1 MCLLVCICYMSV
13 GVYLIKMSIYNFA
26 CEIIVYIHRESQRD
40 QHAVYVCCTLFAIN
54 FLDVDIHIY
63 MTVWSI
69 KLQCRIF
76 FKIYG
81 KLYVEHYFMCIS
93 IFFTGIRLIVLSIIS
108 MIGLLYF
115 SMIFFFAIWI
125 DKKLEFSLSYSWHFW
140 VFFLSPNMY
149 IMTVSFSSWL
159 ITVACLS
166 KINKDKQQQL
176 ILYTLTQ
183 ITHENWRILNF
194 IYIV

>member
-13 GVYLIKMSIYNFA
+13 GVYLIKMNIYNFA

-93 IFFTGIRLIVLSIIS
+93 G
-108 MIGLLYF
+108 
-115 SMIFFFAIWI
+115 FFF
-125 DKKLEFSLSYSWHFW
+125 LQELG
-140 VFFLSPNMY
+140 
-149 IMTVSFSSWL
+149 
-159 ITVACLS
+159 
-166 KINKDKQQQL
+166 
-176 ILYTLTQ
+176 
-183 ITHENWRILNF
+183 
-194 IYIV
+194 

>member
-13 GVYLIKMSIYNFA
+13 GVYLIKMNIYNFA

-115 SMIFFFAIWI
+115 SMIFFLQFELT
-125 DKKLEFSLSYSWHFW
+125 KNLSLVYHILDIFG
-140 VFFLSPNMY
+140 VSPNMY
-149 IMTVSFSSWL
+149 VMTVSFSSWL
-159 ITVACLS
+159 ITAACLS

-183 ITHENWRILNF
+183 ITHEN
-194 IYIV
+194 

>member
-13 GVYLIKMSIYNFA
+13 GVYLIKMNIYSFA

-93 IFFTGIRLIVLSIIS
+93 IFFFTGIRLIVLSIIS

-115 SMIFFFAIWI
+115 SMISFFAIWI
-125 DKKLEFSLSYSWHFW
+125 DKNLSLVYHILDIFGGFSKPKYVCNDCL
-140 VFFLSPNMY
+140 VFKMVNNCCMSLKN
-149 IMTVSFSSWL
+149 
-159 ITVACLS
+159 
-166 KINKDKQQQL
+166 
-176 ILYTLTQ
+176 
-183 ITHENWRILNF
+183 
-194 IYIV
+194 

>member
-1 MCLLVCICYMSV
+1 MGSIAHFGELSYYSFIVFFFFNECYKSNHVCKLNHILLILFLTKQKWLFIVWFILHIWYTWRNIIIMCLLVCICYMSV
-13 GVYLIKMSIYNFA
+13 GVYLIKMNIYSFA

-40 QHAVYVCCTLFAIN
+40 QHAVYVCCTSFAIN

-93 IFFTGIRLIVLSIIS
+93 IFFYR
-108 MIGLLYF
+108 
-115 SMIFFFAIWI
+115 
-125 DKKLEFSLSYSWHFW
+125 
-140 VFFLSPNMY
+140 N
-149 IMTVSFSSWL
+149 
-159 ITVACLS
+159 
-166 KINKDKQQQL
+166 
-176 ILYTLTQ
+176 
-183 ITHENWRILNF
+183 
-194 IYIV
+194 

>member
-13 GVYLIKMSIYNFA
+13 GVYLIKMNIYNFA

-81 KLYVEHYFMCIS
+81 KLYVEHYFMCI
-93 IFFTGIRLIVLSIIS
+93 IIYFFYRNQVDCIKHNFYDRVIVFLND
-108 MIGLLYF
+108 
-115 SMIFFFAIWI
+115 FFFLQFELTKNLSLQFII
-125 DKKLEFSLSYSWHFW
+125 LLTFFGFFSKPKYVCNDCLVFKLVNNCCMSLK
-140 VFFLSPNMY
+140 N
-149 IMTVSFSSWL
+149 
-159 ITVACLS
+159 
-166 KINKDKQQQL
+166 
-176 ILYTLTQ
+176 
-183 ITHENWRILNF
+183 
-194 IYIV
+194 

>member
-13 GVYLIKMSIYNFA
+13 GVYLIKMNIYNFA

-115 SMIFFFAIWI
+115 SMIFFFLQFELT
-125 DKKLEFSLSYSWHFW
+125 KNLSLVYHILDIFG
-140 VFFLSPNMY
+140 VSPNMY
-149 IMTVSFSSWL
+149 VMTVSFSSWL
-159 ITVACLS
+159 ITAACLS

-183 ITHENWRILNF
+183 ITHEN
-194 IYIV
+194 

>member
-81 KLYVEHYFMCIS
+81 KLYVEHYFMCI
-93 IFFTGIRLIVLSIIS
+93 IIYFFYRNQVDCIKHNFYDRVIVYLND
-108 MIGLLYF
+108 
-115 SMIFFFAIWI
+115 FFFLQFELT
-125 DKKLEFSLSYSWHFW
+125 KNLSLVYHILDIFG
-140 VFFLSPNMY
+140 VSPNMY
-149 IMTVSFSSWL
+149 VMTVSFSSWL
-159 ITVACLS
+159 ITAACLS

-183 ITHENWRILNF
+183 ITHEN
-194 IYIV
+194 

>member
-13 GVYLIKMSIYNFA
+13 GVYLIKMNIYSFA

-115 SMIFFFAIWI
+115 SMIFFFLQFELT
-125 DKKLEFSLSYSWHFW
+125 KNLSLVYHILDIFG
-140 VFFLSPNMY
+140 VSPNMY
-149 IMTVSFSSWL
+149 VMTVSFSSWL
-159 ITVACLS
+159 ITAACLS

-183 ITHENWRILNF
+183 ITHEN
-194 IYIV
+194 

>member
-13 GVYLIKMSIYNFA
+13 GVHLIKMNIYNFA

-93 IFFTGIRLIVLSIIS
+93 IL
-108 MIGLLYF
+108 
-115 SMIFFFAIWI
+115 
-125 DKKLEFSLSYSWHFW
+125 
-140 VFFLSPNMY
+140 FFLQE
-149 IMTVSFSSWL
+149 L
-159 ITVACLS
+159 G
-166 KINKDKQQQL
+166 
-176 ILYTLTQ
+176 
-183 ITHENWRILNF
+183 
-194 IYIV
+194 

>member
-13 GVYLIKMSIYNFA
+13 GVYLIKMNIYNFA

-93 IFFTGIRLIVLSIIS
+93 GVFFTGIRLIVLSIIS
-108 MIGLLYF
+108 IIELIIVFLNVF
-115 SMIFFFAIWI
+115 CFFAI
-125 DKKLEFSLSYSWHFW
+125 
-140 VFFLSPNMY
+140 
-149 IMTVSFSSWL
+149 
-159 ITVACLS
+159 
-166 KINKDKQQQL
+166 
-176 ILYTLTQ
+176 
-183 ITHENWRILNF
+183 
-194 IYIV
+194 

>member
-13 GVYLIKMSIYNFA
+13 GVHLIKMNIYNFA

-81 KLYVEHYFMCIS
+81 KLYVEHYFMCI
-93 IFFTGIRLIVLSIIS
+93 IIYFFTGIRLIVLSIIS
-108 MIGLLYF
+108 MIGLLYI
-115 SMIFFFAIWI
+115 SMIFFFLQFELT
-125 DKKLEFSLSYSWHFW
+125 KNLSLVYHILDIFG
-140 VFFLSPNMY
+140 VSPNMY
-149 IMTVSFSSWL
+149 VMTVSFSSWL

-166 KINKDKQQQL
+166 KINKDKQQL

-183 ITHENWRILNF
+183 ITHEN
-194 IYIV
+194 

>member
-1 MCLLVCICYMSV
+1 MAVHSVIHITYMIYMKEYHHNVSV
-13 GVYLIKMSIYNFA
+13 GLHMLYVCWSKIHLIKMNIYNFA

-81 KLYVEHYFMCIS
+81 KLYVEHYFMCI
-93 IFFTGIRLIVLSIIS
+93 IIYFFTGIRLIVLSIIS
-108 MIGLLYF
+108 MIGLL
-115 SMIFFFAIWI
+115 
-125 DKKLEFSLSYSWHFW
+125 
-140 VFFLSPNMY
+140 
-149 IMTVSFSSWL
+149 
-159 ITVACLS
+159 
-166 KINKDKQQQL
+166 
-176 ILYTLTQ
+176 
-183 ITHENWRILNF
+183 
-194 IYIV
+194 

>member
-13 GVYLIKMSIYNFA
+13 GVYLIKMNIYSFA

-115 SMIFFFAIWI
+115 SMIFFFLQFELTKNLSLVYHILDI
-125 DKKLEFSLSYSWHFW
+125 LSFFPKSKYVCNECLVLKLVNNCCMSLK
-140 VFFLSPNMY
+140 N
-149 IMTVSFSSWL
+149 
-159 ITVACLS
+159 
-166 KINKDKQQQL
+166 
-176 ILYTLTQ
+176 
-183 ITHENWRILNF
+183 
-194 IYIV
+194 